1 MNERPGRLAFG
12 FCVAVA
18 AAKVAAALVG
28 LVVGPEAPPP
38 PSAVPLLTPAAMLAA
53 YAAVGIVV
61 LVVGRHDRR
70 ALLLGAAYL
79 TFATAF
85 ANRPVRWLAAALDP
99 PAAQGALVL
108 FHSEVDAFFPL
119 FFWLFLAR
127 FPKARTPP
135 LVRRV
140 ASVAIATSGVIGT
153 ALFVVNLVLAHARLT
168 GRSGLESGP
177 LAPLLRDSESS
188 LFYPLVLGL
197 TLLGVAF
204 LAVRLR
210 AAGFVERRRVRLF
223 LTGLGVGFGLP
234 VAAILLELAVPPFDR
249 FLSDHARF
257 HTAWTVLFLM
267 PCALMAPITTAY
279 AVLRHKV
286 LDVRLIARQAL
297 QYGLARSA
305 VSVLAAIP
313 LSVLAVFLWI
323 HRESTV
329 SKLLSG
335 AHLLALLA
343 ASALGLLAIGYR
355 KRLLGALDRRFFR
368 EQHDAW
374 TILGLLRDQIRW
386 TGSEADLADLVTAGI
401 DRALHLETVALL
413 LERENRGV
421 YADPRDRV
429 RPLDASSTLVT
440 LLAGGSEPLQVDLE
454 DRTSPAS
461 RLPAGNRHWLVDSG
475 AVLLVPLVGA
485 DGRVSGILVLGDKKS
500 GIPFLREDL
509 ELLETIADAA
519 AAALL
524 LHQIRRR
531 AGSGSRAAAVLLPT
545 AEVARE
551 CLSCGRIFLPR
562 TPHCT
567 TCSDPLEQAPVPYVL
582 PGRLR
587 FEERLGSGG
596 MGVVYRAVD
605 LSLGRPVAVK
615 TLRRVSPED
624 AMRLRREAR
633 TAAAVS
639 HPHLAAIHGFETWR
653 GTPLLILEY
662 LEGGTL
668 NRRFAEGPLDPA
680 QVIDVGIAIAG
691 ALETLHSQDILHRDV
706 KPSNIGFA
714 SDATPKLTD
723 FGIARLHLDTRG
735 DSAGTS
741 STIDLD
747 ADLPPTSIWRETQSE
762 PTRGEHLVGTLG
774 YLSPEVAEG
783 EPPGPELDL
792 WALCLVLH
800 EALTGTRVFRT
811 RDRETAL
818 ERIRRASVPPVRT
831 LRPECPEPLDRLLVR
846 ALDRDPVRRPASAR
860 ELRGELLAVRREVAS
875 FEQGE

>member
-1 MNERPGRLAFG
+1 VNERPGRLAFG
-12 FCVAVA
+12 FVVAVA
-18 AAKVAAALVG
+18 ATKVAAAFAG
-28 LVVGPEAPPP
+28 LAVGPGAPPSP
-38 PSAVPLLTPAAMLAA
+38 VPAFAPAAMLIA
-53 YAAVGIVV
+53 YAAVGIVL
-61 LVVGRHDRR
+61 LVVGRQDRR
-70 ALLLGAAYL
+70 ALYLGAGYL
-79 TFATAF
+79 TFAAAF
-85 ANRPVRWLAAALDP
+85 ANRPVRWLAAALGP
-99 PAAQGALVL
+99 PAEQGALVL
-108 FHSEVDAFFPL
+108 LHSEIDALFPL
-119 FFWLFLAR
+119 FFWLFVAQ
-127 FPKARTPP
+127 FPKAHTPP
-135 LVRRV
+135 FVRRI
-140 ASVAIATSGVIGT
+140 ASVAIATSGTIG
-153 ALFVVNLVLAHARLT
+153 AVLFAANLVLAHAHLT
-168 GRSGLESGP
+168 GREGIESGL
-177 LAPLLRDSESS
+177 LAPLLRDSEES
-188 LFYPLVLGL
+188 LFYSLVLGL
-197 TLLGVAF
+197 TLLGVVF
-204 LAVRLR
+204 LALRLK
-210 AAGFVERRRVRLF
+210 AAGLVERRRVRLF
-223 LTGLGVGFGLP
+223 LTGLGIGFGLP
-234 VAAILLELAVPPFDR
+234 IAAIMLEIVVPPFDR

-257 HTAWTVLFLM
+257 QTAWTVLFLL

-279 AVLRHKV
+279 AVLQQKV
-286 LDVRLIARQAL
+286 LDVRLIARRAI

-305 VSVLAAIP
+305 VSALAAIP
-313 LSVLAVFLWI
+313 LTVLAVFLWI

-329 SKLLSG
+329 REVLSG
-335 AHLLALLA
+335 VSLVALLA
-343 ASALGLLAIGYR
+343 ASALGLFVIGYR
-355 KRLLGALDRRFFR
+355 KRLLEALDRRFFR

-374 TILGLLRDQIRW
+374 RILSLLRDQIRW

-413 LERENRGV
+413 LEREERGV
-421 YADPRDRV
+421 YADPRERV
-429 RPLDASSTLVT
+429 RPLDASSTLMT
-440 LLAGGSEPLQVDLE
+440 LLGGGSEPLLVDLE
-454 DRTSPAS
+454 DRSSPAS

-475 AVLLVPLVGA
+475 AVLLVPLVGT
-485 DGRVSGILVLGDKKS
+485 DGRVAGILVLGDKRS
-500 GIPFLREDL
+500 GLPFLREDL

-519 AAALL
+519 AAALE

-531 AGSGSRAAAVLLPT
+531 AGAGPRAAGALLPT

-562 TPHCT
+562 TPLCT

-582 PGRLR
+582 PGKLR

-668 NRRFAEGPLDPA
+668 DRRFKKGPLDPLE
-680 QVIDVGIAIAG
+680 VIEIGIAIAD

-714 SDATPKLTD
+714 GDATPKLTD
-723 FGIARLHLDTRG
+723 FGIARLHLDTRSDAG
-735 DSAGTS
+735 GTS
-741 STIDLD
+741 STVDLD
-747 ADLPPTSIWRETQSE
+747 AELPPTSIWRETPSAQ
-762 PTRGEHLVGTLG
+762 TQGDRLVGTLS

-783 EPPGPELDL
+783 EPPGPELDV

-800 EALTGTRVFRT
+800 EALTGSKVFRT
-811 RDRETAL
+811 GDRASTL
-818 ERIRRASVPPVRT
+818 DRIRRALVPPVRT
-831 LRPECPEPLDRLLVR
+831 LRPECPEPLEQLLKR

-860 ELRGELLAVRREVAS
+860 ELRRELIAVRHELAS
-875 FEQGE
+875 VEPAR